1 MCDHEPYGDPSR
13 GRGPLT
19 PERKSAFLDVLG
31 RTGSV
36 VRAAAAATPW
46 ATGVQGGAQTFRD
59 ERLRDPEFSAAW
71 DAALE
76 AVLGAVEEEIVRR
89 AMEVPRRPVWE
100 RGEVKG
106 WVEDR
111 NSADKLLMRLA
122 AKLEPAWRE
131 RTSVDQSVTVQGVI
145 LSIAPMDVMLLPK
158 ADRQVFL
165 GLLEKISAAKGE
177 DDEVQRLPAGG
188 KAKDSGG

>member
-1 MCDHEPYGDPSR
+1 MLDGEPYSDPSR
-13 GRGPLT
+13 PRGPLT
-19 PERKSAFLDVLG
+19 PERKAAFLDVLG

-36 VRAAAAATPW
+36 VQAAAAATPW
-46 ATGVQGGAQTFRD
+46 ATGAQGGAQTFRD
-59 ERLRDPEFSAAW
+59 ERFRDPEFSAAW

-111 NSADKLLMRLA
+111 NSADKLLLRLA

-145 LSIAPMDVMLLPK
+145 LSIAPMDVMLLSA
-158 ADRQVFL
+158 ADRHVFL
-165 GLLEKISAAKGE
+165 DLLEKISVAKGE
-177 DDEVQRLPAGG
+177 TDEVSRLPAGG
-188 KAKDSGG
+188 